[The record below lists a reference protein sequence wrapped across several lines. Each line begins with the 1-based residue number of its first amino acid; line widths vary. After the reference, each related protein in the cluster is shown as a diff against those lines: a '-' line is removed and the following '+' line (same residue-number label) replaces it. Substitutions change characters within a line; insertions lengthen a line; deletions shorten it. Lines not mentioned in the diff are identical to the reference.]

1 MTAAEMLV
9 KGAAELGVQLSTEE
23 EWKFFLLM
31 AELLKWNKKINLTA
45 ITDQRQVVVKH
56 FVDSLAAVQVLPD
69 EGELLDLGSG
79 GGFPVIPL
87 KIVRPELS
95 AVSVD
100 AVEKKIMFQRQA
112 ARLLRLTGFTALHA
126 RGEALGLEHAGRYRT
141 VVSRAFAEI
150 PLFVDLAAPLLA
162 EGGSIVAMKGKTG
175 ADEAKAAASFLQ
187 QRGLRVREV
196 REYRLPVSGDARSL
210 VIIERM

>member
-9 KGAAELGVQLSTEE
+9 KGAVELGVHLSAEDE
-23 EWKFFLLM
+23 RKFFLFM

-45 ITDQRQVVVKH
+45 ITRERDVVVKH
-56 FVDSLAAVQVLPD
+56 FVDSLAAVQALPD

-79 GGFPVIPL
+79 GGFPVLPL
-87 KIVRPELS
+87 KIVRPALT

-100 AVEKKIMFQRQA
+100 AVEKKILFQRQA
-112 ARLLRLTGFTALHA
+112 ARTLGITGFTALHA
-126 RGEALGLEHAGRYRT
+126 RGEALGPEHAGRYRT
-141 VVSRAFAEI
+141 VISRAFAEI

-175 ADEAKAAASFLQ
+175 VEEAKAAASHIQ
-187 QRGLRVREV
+187 QKGLRVREV
-196 REYRLPVSGDARSL
+196 REYRLPLSGDARSL